1 MAYKKEPSK
10 CCVRC
15 KVEWLSDFSNKVPK
29 RALCFGC
36 KREYDAEWKQK
47 NPDSGKKRM
56 HNRLEKKSPYTFKNR
71 TEYWQGLRK
80 ELKGMKKREE
90 WLEFIKNRMDEI
102 LNDKVLMDYIN
113 DTDVLDK
120 FNTEK

>member
-15 KVEWLSDFSNKVPK
+15 GIEWLSDLSNKVPK
-29 RALCFGC
+29 RALCFSC
-36 KREYDAEWKQK
+36 KREYDAEWKQN

-71 TEYWQGLRK
+71 TGYWQGLRK
-80 ELKGMKKREE
+80 ELKGMKQREE
-90 WLEFIKNRMDEI
+90 WLVFIKNRMDAI

-113 DTDVLDK
+113 DTDVLNK
-120 FNTEK
+120 FEN